1 MENMKLKP
9 IYDSIILLDSIPVSI
24 FDDSGKEI
32 LIFGILY
39 NKAEAHA
46 DDLFLGFLTNRYIS
60 YLRSS
65 EIIQYKGGKLSPD
78 EWEFDNG
85 KRVSLNLSLKNLI
98 YRIMRKDRLWYRLVE
113 RTEPIDIREGEVD
126 ENFLIS
132 TKPLERMGIDYEFRK
147 QESGNHRSS
156 NKKPKTKRDIEGWRT
171 KVSEIVSSFDYYNR
185 IGEYMDRDTLDIC
198 TNFTTPPEHTLSVDN
213 GIVDIIKEMLE
224 QDGKTDVSTPLQQ
237 PLTTKYER
245 EYIMTFEEYI
255 KENNYDKSSTK
266 NCLGKLN
273 DCTVREDD
281 LDDFADDEEE

>member
-9 IYDSIILLDSIPVSI
+9 TYDSIILLDSIPVSI

-85 KRVSLNLSLKNLI
+85 KRVFLNLSLKNLI

-113 RTEPIDIREGEVD
+113 RTEPIDFREGEVD

-147 QESGNHRSS
+147 QDSGKHRSS
-156 NKKPKTKRDIEGWRT
+156 IKEPKTKRDIEGWRT

-224 QDGKTDVSTPLQQ
+224 QDGRMDVSTPLQQ
-237 PLTTKYER
+237 PLTAKYER

-255 KENNYDKSSTK
+255 KENNYDKSNTK
-266 NCLGKLN
+266 SCLGKLN